1 MIVLGVKGGIAS
13 SKLRVCYGIW
23 TIEIDDLP
31 TKMVIFQFAMLNYQ
45 RVIHINV
52 YKSTIINVYNTV
64 NVYINVYINVWINVY
79 RYM

>member
-1 MIVLGVKGGIAS
+1 
-13 SKLRVCYGIW
+13 
-23 TIEIDDLP
+23 
-31 TKMVIFQFAMLNYQ
+31 MVIFQFAMLNYQ